1 MLPYVAE
8 TVKMSLS
15 PKDPCLVLGAPAP
28 QLFSCVVCHIRACFH
43 VFSVILAVFSSASAS
58 LDLIPQF

>member
-8 TVKMSLS
+8 TGKMSLFAELFLFGAWS
-15 PKDPCLVLGAPAP
+15 PCAPAC
-28 QLFSCVVCHIRACFH
+28 SCVVCHIHACFH